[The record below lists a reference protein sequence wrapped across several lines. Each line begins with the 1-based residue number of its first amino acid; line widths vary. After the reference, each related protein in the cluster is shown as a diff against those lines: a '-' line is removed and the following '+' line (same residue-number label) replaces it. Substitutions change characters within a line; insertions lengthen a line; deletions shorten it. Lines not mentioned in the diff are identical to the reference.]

1 MGLSTGFKDDVISG
15 DGLRKYNMIQN
26 SDGTVSFE
34 DVTNYSQ
41 IGSSYGAKE
50 VNEERAAINDI
61 SNKIIHQMANVSS
74 VKNLKF
80 ARGTRVYSVNSATSL
95 ELFTFSELNSLF
107 GATDC
112 SQNNTM
118 LFVSNGDG
126 DARDTH
132 VDGATCV
139 PSKSAWFATF
149 DRSTTGNIRINYLV
163 VYFGDTATSSTIG
176 IEDGDEVSY

>member
-61 SNKIIHQMANVSS
+61 SNKIMHQMANVSS
-74 VKNLKF
+74 VNNLRF
-80 ARGTRVYSVNSATSL
+80 ACGTKVLAASSGTSL
-95 ELFTFSELNSLF
+95 KLFTYSELNTLF

-112 SQNNTM
+112 NNENTT
-118 LFVSNGDG
+118 LFVVNGDG
-126 DARDTH
+126 NTKDAH
-132 VDGATCV
+132 VDGATCL
-139 PSKSAWFATF
+139 PKEETWYATF
-149 DRSTTGNIRINYLV
+149 DKSVSGNIRINYLV
-163 VYFGDTATSSTIG
+163 VYFGSTASSSTIG